1 MAKQRPA
8 GNDAVTVR
16 GAEGN
21 EDKLHSLTCARC
33 HGTEKLELIHP
44 DLEMEGEQWYYFICP
59 DDYGDGTIDFKHYQK
74 HLGRQYRGLGL
85 HYSLIRDW
93 AGKKAPLLDLIVC
106 VYCLDSEGYMR
117 VVFAWQK
124 SKRHWNWKAH
134 GLEEKLAKWRED
146 NAEAHEKKK
155 AEREA
160 KRRTYTQASL
170 EAEGFSHI
178 DEVRKYEYDDGGRKD
193 AGWDGTGGDCV
204 VRAVAIATG
213 RPYQEVYDRCAE
225 GNHSG
230 KRGQPFLNG
239 KHYRNRTRGQR
250 TALHGISTK
259 EKWFQDYMKELGFEY
274 VLAPYGQVHVRS
286 DSLPQQGSLIL
297 SLERHYAAYVDGV
310 LRDTWDSA
318 TIAGRGRKHRKDG
331 ITRCVWGYWQ
341 RIA

>member
-33 HGTEKLELIHP
+33 HGAEKLELIHP

-59 DDYGDGTIDFKHYQK
+59 DDHGDGTIDFKHYQK

-106 VYCLDSEGYMR
+106 GYCLDSEGYMA
-117 VVFAWQK
+117 VTEWEWQGA
-124 SKRHWNWKAH
+124 KRHWNWKAH

-146 NAEAHEKKK
+146 NAEVHEKKK
-155 AEREA
+155 A
-160 KRRTYTQASL
+160 KKRTYTQASL

-178 DEVRKYEYDDGGRKD
+178 DEVRKYEYDDGGREA
-193 AGWDGTGGDCV
+193 AGWKGTGGDCV

-225 GNHSG
+225 GNKNSPG
-230 KRGQPFLNG
+230 SFSSRG
-239 KHYRNRTRGQR
+239 RR
-250 TALHGISTK
+250 TALHGVAVK
-259 EKWFQDYMKELGFEY
+259 EKWFKDYMKELGFEW
-274 VLAPYGQVHVRS
+274 VVAPYGQVHVRS
-286 DSLPQQGSLIL
+286 DSLPQQGSFM
-297 SLERHYAAYVDGV
+297 LEVGNHYAAYVDGV
-310 LRDTWDSA
+310 LRDTWDCS
-318 TIAGRGRKHRKDG
+318 TIKKRRRKHRKDG